1 MSKIK
6 SNSSFD
12 YFLLLVNP
20 FLAAVEGFLTIRNR
34 KPLFIIFS
42 WFLVFGMGLSDLN
55 DLADSYRYIQDFR
68 LACTMD
74 YHQYISMVKEF
85 FTYDTEIKDLYVIS
99 TNFIVSRFTDNYHYL
114 FLLYAFVFGFFY
126 IKSLELLLKFP
137 IKNDWVFYS
146 LLFIF
151 CFSNPIFNINGV
163 RFWTAAW
170 VCVYSTLSFILVNKH
185 WKLLLLLIAPL
196 IHISSI
202 IWVLLIIIFLLTRK
216 VQEVWVVLFIISSFI
231 SAVSYLDIL
240 SDNTNYLP
248 PIIQAMIQSYTE
260 SDRAQEI
267 MDGGK
272 TPLYATILSNL
283 PSYFRLVLSYLLI
296 FNRGSIT
303 KEKVS
308 STLFSAYLIVGS
320 FVNFTASIPSVG
332 VRFEKLTIP
341 LLVILWAMNYKSLSK
356 HNNLFY
362 FLPVVYAYSILY
374 WVRHMASITEIDL
387 YIAPLPYTIFKYL
400 LLA

>member
-6 SNSSFD
+6 SNNSFD

-20 FLAAVEGFLTIRNR
+20 FLAAVGGFLTIRNR
-34 KPLFIIFS
+34 KSLFVIFS

-85 FTYDTEIKDLYVIS
+85 FTYDTEIRDLYVIS

-126 IKSLELLLKFP
+126 IKSLELLLRYP

-170 VCVYSTLSFILVNKH
+170 VCVYSTLSFILDNR
-185 WKLLLLLIAPL
+185 KLLLLLIAPL

-240 SDNTNYLP
+240 SDNTNNLP

-267 MDGGK
+267 MEGGQS
-272 TPLYATILSNL
+272 PLYATILLNL
-283 PSYFRLVLSYLLI
+283 PGYFRLILSYILI
-296 FNRGSIT
+296 FNLRSIT
-303 KEKVS
+303 KEKES

-362 FLPVVYAYSILY
+362 FVPVVYAYSILY

>member
-1 MSKIK
+1 MQ
-6 SNSSFD
+6 SNKGVGI
-12 YFLLLVNP
+12 LLLLINPLLGAISGFVN
-20 FLAAVEGFLTIRNR
+20 IRNR
-34 KPLFIIFS
+34 DSLYYIFG

-126 IKSLELLLKFP
+126 IKSLELLLRYP

-170 VCVYSTLSFILVNKH
+170 VCVYSTLSFILDNKY

-240 SDNTNYLP
+240 SDNTNNLP

-267 MDGGK
+267 MEDGQS
-272 TPLYATILSNL
+272 PLYATILLNL
-283 PSYFRLVLSYLLI
+283 PGYFRLILSYILI
-296 FNRGSIT
+296 FNLRSIT
-303 KEKVS
+303 KEKES
-308 STLFSAYLIVGS
+308 SNLFSAYLIVGS

-362 FLPVVYAYSILY
+362 FVPVVYAYSILY

>member
-20 FLAAVEGFLTIRNR
+20 FLAAVGGFLTIRNR
-34 KPLFIIFS
+34 KSLFVIFS

-126 IKSLELLLKFP
+126 IKSLELLLRYP

-170 VCVYSTLSFILVNKH
+170 VCVYSTLSFILDNKY

-240 SDNTNYLP
+240 SDNTNNLP

-267 MDGGK
+267 MEGGQS
-272 TPLYATILSNL
+272 PLYATILLNL
-283 PSYFRLVLSYLLI
+283 PGYFRLILSYLLI
-296 FNRGSIT
+296 FNLRSIT

-308 STLFSAYLIVGS
+308 SNLFSAYLIVGS

-362 FLPVVYAYSILY
+362 FVPVVYAYSILY

>member
-1 MSKIK
+1 MRA
-6 SNSSFD
+6 NNQGGFL
-12 YFLLLVNP
+12 LLLVNP
-20 FLAAVEGFLTIRNR
+20 LLAAIRGFVNIRNR
-34 KPLFIIFS
+34 DSLIVIFG

-55 DLADSYRYIQDFR
+55 ELADSYSYIRDFQ
-68 LACTMD
+68 LARGMD
-74 YHQYISMVKEF
+74 FSQYQSQIEEYFSF
-85 FTYDTEIKDLYVIS
+85 NSNIKDIYTL
-99 TNFIVSRFTDNYHYL
+99 TANFFISRFTDNYHFL
-114 FLLYAFVFGFFY
+114 FLFYALVFGFFY
-126 IKSLELLLKFP
+126 LQSLKILLRYP
-137 IKNDWVFYS
+137 IHSNLVFYS

-170 VCVYSTLSFILVNKH
+170 ICVYSTLRLVVDKNY
-185 WKLLLLLIAPL
+185 WSLLLLLITSL
-196 IHISSI
+196 IHITAI
-202 IWVLLIIIFLLTRK
+202 IWVILIGIYLVTKGFQK
-216 VQEVWVVLFIISSFI
+216 GWVVLFIISSFI
-231 SAVSYLDIL
+231 SAVSYLDL
-240 SDNTNYLP
+240 FSDYTDYLP
-248 PIIQAMIQSYTE
+248 PIVQSMIQSYTE

-267 MDGGK
+267 MEGGQS
-272 TPLYATILSNL
+272 PLYATILLNL
-283 PSYFRLVLSYLLI
+283 PGYFRLILSYILI
-296 FNRGSIT
+296 FNLRSIT
-303 KEKVS
+303 KEKES

-362 FLPVVYAYSILY
+362 FVPVVYAYSILY

>member
-1 MSKIK
+1 MR
-6 SNSSFD
+6 SNKGVGILL
-12 YFLLLVNP
+12 FLINPLLGAIRGFVN
-20 FLAAVEGFLTIRNR
+20 IRNR
-34 KPLFIIFS
+34 DSLYYIFG

-126 IKSLELLLKFP
+126 IKSLELLLRYP

-170 VCVYSTLSFILVNKH
+170 VCVYSTLSFILDNKY

-240 SDNTNYLP
+240 SDNTNNLP

-267 MDGGK
+267 MEGGQS
-272 TPLYATILSNL
+272 PLYATILLNL
-283 PSYFRLVLSYLLI
+283 PGYFRLILSYILI
-296 FNRGSIT
+296 FNLRSIT

-308 STLFSAYLIVGS
+308 SNLFSAYMIVGS

-362 FLPVVYAYSILY
+362 FVPVVYAYSILY